1 MACLV
6 YSDQEPVVVGRIVS
20 YPAFSPTVP
29 VSNRQRVLVVLPT
42 LPYPPRQQGVAIRY
56 GVILERLARQFDISL
71 AIITSLPE
79 EARADLGPV
88 ASWCVGVHIHLR
100 TGYRPSLWRRA
111 RLRFSRW
118 QDTGVPYRLA
128 AHDAHEIKAFLERV
142 SATGAF
148 DTIVWVGSLHLDAGL
163 AVFPAE
169 RVVWDP
175 IDSIALHVSRDSQK
189 AEDSAREANDLLAW
203 ERWMTGRV
211 HVTTYAS
218 PIDAAFV
225 RGEGVS
231 VGDIRVV
238 PNGVY
243 VGDAPTLAPPK
254 FGSAPCTIGFLGNMS
269 YPPNVIAACRLA
281 EVVARV
287 RGRGHEV
294 RLLIIGRDPDARVRA
309 LAGDFVEVT
318 GTVPNVW
325 TWIERVDVFAFPMT
339 TGAGLQNKLLEAM
352 YARRAVICTDVCNGG
367 IQGRSEEHLL
377 LAETDEDFI
386 AAIERVIRSPGT
398 AQEIAERGHAL
409 VQRAFDWNAILPEI
423 AGLWARLPE
432 AAPDARILLRP

>member
-1 MACLV
+1 
-6 YSDQEPVVVGRIVS
+6 VS
-20 YPAFSPTVP
+20 S
-29 VSNRQRVLVVLPT
+29 RQRVLVVLPT

-56 GVILERLARQFDISL
+56 GLILERLAQRFDISL
-71 AIITSLPE
+71 AIITSSPE

-88 ASWCVGVHIHLR
+88 RSWCVGVHIHLR
-100 TGYRPSLWRRA
+100 SGYRPNAWRRA
-111 RLRFSRW
+111 RLRLSRW
-118 QDTGVPYRLA
+118 QSTGVPYRLA
-128 AHDAHEIKAFLERV
+128 AHDTHEIRAFLEGV
-142 SATGAF
+142 AATGEF

-169 RVVWDP
+169 RIVWDP
-175 IDSIALHVSRDSQK
+175 IDSIALHVSRESRK
-189 AEDSAREANDLLAW
+189 VENSAREANDLLAW

-211 HVTTYAS
+211 HLTTYVS

-231 VGDIRVV
+231 VGAIRVV

-243 VGDAPTLAPPK
+243 VGDMPEIAPPNLR
-254 FGSAPCTIGFLGNMS
+254 SAPRTIGFLGNMS

-281 EVVARV
+281 EIVARV
-287 RGRGHEV
+287 RTRGHEV

-309 LAGDFVEVT
+309 LASDSVEVT

-325 TWIERVDVFAFPMT
+325 TWIERVDLFAFPMT

-352 YARRAVICTDVCNGG
+352 YAKRVVICTDVCNGG

-377 LAETDEDFI
+377 LAETDEDFV
-386 AAIERVIRSPGT
+386 AAIERLISSPET
-398 AQEIAERGHAL
+398 AREIAERGHAL
-409 VQRAFDWNAILPEI
+409 VQRAFDWDSILPGI
-423 AGLWARLPE
+423 ATLWASVPE
-432 AAPDARILLRP
+432 TVHGARILPRPYGRPGA